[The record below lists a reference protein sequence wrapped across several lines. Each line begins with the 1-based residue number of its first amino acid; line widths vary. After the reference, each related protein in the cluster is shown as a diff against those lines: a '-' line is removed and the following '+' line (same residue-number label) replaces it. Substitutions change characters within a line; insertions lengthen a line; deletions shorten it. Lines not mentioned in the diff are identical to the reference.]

1 MRECRLSRRVLASP
15 EAAEKFLGSLIQDTE
30 DLDYSCI
37 VLGRDRV
44 GRYRAVE
51 VMPFSTQCKKPAKLC
66 LLSWRLGQQETRL
79 NMNRVMSRDERSIS
93 LHQSGLWRACIPW
106 FVAWN

>member
-51 VMPFSTQCKKPAKLC
+51 VMPFFDTV
-66 LLSWRLGQQETRL
+66 QETRQAMPAVL
-79 NMNRVMSRDERSIS
+79 AAWAARDATEYEQGDEPRRAVDFFTPIRPVEG
-93 LHQSGLWRACIPW
+93 LHPLVR
-106 FVAWN
+106 